1 MPNAV
6 VGYLSALN
14 ALERAKNMAGRPKM
28 RRDLELLEELP
39 EDMVFAMFEAG
50 KPISA
55 ICYELGIGRRA
66 LEKWIEANDR
76 DDMIARARAKAADEL
91 ACETLAIADSADPE
105 HAAHARVRIQTRQ
118 WLAEKWKP
126 SVYGTKQAQ
135 IQVNI
140 HSMRMDALRHA
151 EVIEAE
157 LSTGESK

>member
-1 MPNAV
+1 MRNAG
-6 VGYLSALN
+6 VGYLSALK
-14 ALERAKNMAGRPKM
+14 ALEGAKNMAGRPKM
-28 RRDLELLEELP
+28 RRDLELLEDLP

-50 KPISA
+50 KPIST

-66 LEKWIEANDR
+66 LEKWIEENDR

-126 SVYGTKQAQ
+126 SVYGAKQSAIQ
-135 IQVNI
+135 INI
-140 HSMRMDALRHA
+140 GSMRMDALRHA
-151 EVIEAE
+151 EVIDAE
-157 LSTGESK
+157 LSTGQDQ

>member
-1 MPNAV
+1 MPDAGL
-6 VGYLSALN
+6 GYLSALKP
-14 ALERAKNMAGRPKM
+14 LERAENMPGRPKF
-28 RRDLELLEELP
+28 RRDLELLEDLP

-50 KPISA
+50 KSVSV

-66 LEKWIEANDR
+66 LEKWIEESDR

-126 SVYGTKQAQ
+126 SVYGAKQAQ
-135 IQVNI
+135 VQVNI

-151 EVIEAE
+151 EVIEVE
-157 LSTGESK
+157 LSTGQDK

>member
-1 MPNAV
+1 
-6 VGYLSALN
+6 LIALK
-14 ALERAKNMAGRPKM
+14 ALERAKNMPGRPKT
-28 RRDLELLEELP
+28 RRDLELLEDLP
-39 EDMVFAMFEAG
+39 DDMVFAMFEAG
-50 KPISA
+50 KPVSV

-66 LEKWIEANDR
+66 LEKWIEENDR

-126 SVYGTKQAQ
+126 SVYGAKQAQ
-135 IQVNI
+135 VQVNI

-157 LSTGESK
+157 LSTGQDK

>member
-1 MPNAV
+1 VPSAG
-6 VGYLSALN
+6 VGYLIALKP
-14 ALERAKNMAGRPKM
+14 LERAENMPGRPKT
-28 RRDLELLEELP
+28 RRDLELLEDLP

-50 KPISA
+50 KPVSV

-66 LEKWIEANDR
+66 LEKWIEENDR

-91 ACETLAIADSADPE
+91 ACETLAIADNTDPE

-126 SVYGTKQAQ
+126 SVYGAKQAQ
-135 IQVNI
+135 VQVNI

-151 EVIEAE
+151 EVIEVE
-157 LSTGESK
+157 LSTGQDK

>member
-1 MPNAV
+1 VPSAG
-6 VGYLSALN
+6 VGYLIALK
-14 ALERAKNMAGRPKM
+14 ALERAENMPGRPKT
-28 RRDLELLEELP
+28 RRDLELLEDLP

-50 KPISA
+50 KPVSV

-66 LEKWIEANDR
+66 LEKWIEENDR

-91 ACETLAIADSADPE
+91 ACETLAIADNTDPE

-126 SVYGTKQAQ
+126 SVYGAKQAQ
-135 IQVNI
+135 VQVNI

-151 EVIEAE
+151 EVIEVE
-157 LSTGESK
+157 LSTGQDK

>member
-1 MPNAV
+1 VPNAG

-14 ALERAKNMAGRPKM
+14 ALERAKNMPGRPKT
-28 RRDLELLEELP
+28 RRDLELLEDLP

-50 KPISA
+50 KPVSV

-126 SVYGTKQAQ
+126 SVYGAKQAQ
-135 IQVNI
+135 VQVNI

-151 EVIEAE
+151 EVIEVE
-157 LSTGESK
+157 LSTGQDK

>member
-1 MPNAV
+1 VPNAG
-6 VGYLSALN
+6 VGYLIALN
-14 ALERAKNMAGRPKM
+14 ALERAKNMPGRPKM
-28 RRDLELLEELP
+28 RRDLELLEDLP

-66 LEKWIEANDR
+66 LEKWMEENDR

-91 ACETLAIADSADPE
+91 ACETLAIADNTDPE

-126 SVYGTKQAQ
+126 SVYGAKQAQ
-135 IQVNI
+135 VQINI
-140 HSMRMDALRHA
+140 GSMRMDALRHA
-151 EVIEAE
+151 EVIDVE